1 MDMLRKL
8 YHIFEDFGEN
18 IQTQT
23 TTYVNGLRRLAEVVM
38 DTLNQIGG
46 GQEQNKG
53 KFNQNSPMNTK
64 FSKIRFCQP
73 TPSPTD
79 YNFTLTSYKG
89 CHISEGQ

>member
-23 TTYVNGLRRLAEVVM
+23 TTYVNGLMRLTEVVM

-46 GQEQNKG
+46 GQEQEKG
-53 KFNQNSPMNTK
+53 KFNQNSSMTTK
-64 FSKIRFCQP
+64 FSKVRFFLP
-73 TPSPTD
+73 TP
-79 YNFTLTSYKG
+79 
-89 CHISEGQ
+89 